1 MRAFLHGRA
10 QHLLGLMAVC
20 NNLLRKY
27 TERDLGLGAA
37 LADFLG
43 SAAKT
48 YADIGRQEVEG
59 RILSLQAELNTAHR
73 GINPFTFQ
81 VVTGRR
87 RELEATVSF
96 KILQAVSEQIASD
109 LGKGED
115 ELRDGRAMLVPIV
128 LAAVQRGFVPNPAAI
143 SSNAQAIETLWR
155 KLSAD
160 LEIGLAAKRVA
171 LVLSL
176 PDIVLLLEEMLA
188 DLDPPPTR

>member
-10 QHLLGLMAVC
+10 QHLLDLMAVC
-20 NNLLRKY
+20 NDLLRKY
-27 TERDLGLGAA
+27 TERDLGLGAS

-48 YADIGRQEVEG
+48 YADIGRQDVQG
-59 RILSLQAELNTAHR
+59 RILLLKAELNTAHR

-115 ELRDGRAMLVPIV
+115 ELRDGRAMLVPVV
-128 LAAVQRGFVPNPAAI
+128 LAAVQRGFIPDPDGINNNV
-143 SSNAQAIETLWR
+143 QAIDTLWR
-155 KLSAD
+155 RLSAD
-160 LEIGLAAKRVA
+160 PEIGLAAKRVA
-171 LVLSL
+171 LALSP
-176 PDIVLLLEEMLA
+176 PDIVLLLEAMLA
-188 DLDPPPTR
+188 DLAPPPMR

>member
-143 SSNAQAIETLWR
+143 SAAVRKPSKHFGASCRQTWR
-155 KLSAD
+155 SAWRQS
-160 LEIGLAAKRVA
+160 AWRWC
-171 LVLSL
+171 
-176 PDIVLLLEEMLA
+176 
-188 DLDPPPTR
+188 